1 MPSENPILNIFID
14 TRKPIAEICSRK
26 LVLSQENERL
36 RDVLNLM
43 LAKGFRKIP
52 IVDKPGHLK
61 GIVTSID
68 ILDLLGGGDKYKIFK
83 KNKKSMDLR
92 VEKFMT
98 RHVRTINFKTNIKKS
113 IEIFKREGFGLCPVA
128 DSKKILGV
136 ISDQDFVKQVN
147 KTLGIKVYEVMVERP
162 IIAKKGYS
170 VYDIAKMMCRGGF
183 RRLPVVEDD
192 ILLGIMTPTDILL
205 YLHKNGIEDNL
216 VLDRTRIEKVMN
228 REPVTIREDTDLSSA
243 INVMKKENVGGLP
256 VVEDDEL
263 AGIIT
268 ERDIL
273 EVLI

>member
-14 TRKPIAEICSRK
+14 TRKPITEIYSRK
-26 LVLSQENERL
+26 LVISQENERL

-68 ILDLLGGGDKYKIFK
+68 ILDLLGGGEKYKIFK

-98 RHVRTINFKTNIKKS
+98 KHVRTINFKTNIKKS
-113 IEIFKREGFGLCPVA
+113 IEIFKREGFGLCPVVG
-128 DSKKILGV
+128 SRKILGV

-205 YLHKNGIEDNL
+205 YLHKNGIEGNL

-228 REPVTIREDTDLSSA
+228 RKPVTIREDTDLLSA
-243 INVMKKENVGGLP
+243 INVMKRENVGGLP